1 MKDFLE
7 PKLEVLAFSIKG
19 ETMLMALSDV
29 VEGEGDGS
37 EGDQTP
43 VIPF

>member
-7 PKLEVLAFSIKG
+7 PKLEVLAFSIRD
-19 ETMLMALSDV
+19 EMLLDLSGIL
-29 VEGEGDGS
+29 EGEGDGS